1 MAYVAISNQLTDE
14 VRSKINRM
22 REAELST
29 LPPSN
34 ESIAFSYLPQDYEA
48 LVWGE
53 HLSLR
58 SAIPLTWMRYVDEIR
73 GSTEFLHNGRTHK
86 AHLYVKV
93 GSKFAAPPIANAS
106 SYRADIVMPD
116 THPDMVALIE
126 RTKQALDINEKW
138 NALGSKIR
146 DFLKNCKSLNE
157 AVKLWPDVRVYIPD
171 SYMKRMLVKSE
182 RTAEKI
188 SKASEFLKQIDTDE
202 AIAAAVTARM
212 AGAKL

>member
-22 REAELST
+22 RDAELST

-34 ESIAFSYLPQDYEA
+34 ENIAFSYLPQDYEA
-48 LVWGE
+48 MVWGE
-53 HLSLR
+53 HLHLKNV
-58 SAIPLTWMRYVDEIR
+58 IPVSWLRYVDEIR
-73 GSTEFLHNGRTHK
+73 GTAEFMHNERTHK
-86 AHLYVKV
+86 AYLYVKIA
-93 GSKFAAPPIANAS
+93 SKFPAPPINNAS
-106 SYRADIVMPD
+106 SYRADISMLD
-116 THPDMVALIE
+116 THPDMAALIE
-126 RTKQALDINEKW
+126 RNKQALDINEKW
-138 NALGSKIR
+138 SALQNQIR
-146 DFLKNCKSLNE
+146 AFLNNCKSLNE

-188 SKASEFLKQIDTDE
+188 SKASEFLKQIDTDH